1 MIGEGLF
8 QITIYHGYL
17 LQIIAAEALFTL
29 PLFRREHFWARVA
42 LGVPVYAVLAVVIPN
57 FIAQYVSGF
66 FSMIIFFLSLF
77 LCQFC
82 FKARLRDTLYCCVG
96 AQLTQNLSYNI
107 ENLIYQPFAQH
118 FTPIGWLCLS
128 VGTTAAVYFLCWLI
142 FVRRIQ
148 QYGEIHLP
156 GRYVYAMSVASAL
169 FVYTMQFLFQQ
180 YEIDRLWIVHLPLI
194 LCCIAGLCIQYGL
207 LALRSA
213 QEENRLLERVIQ
225 MDQRQYEISRSSIN
239 LINMKAHDL
248 KHQVAMI
255 RALGSYDAQGL
266 DEIETAI
273 GQYEASY
280 NTGNRALDVI
290 LTEKQILCRQ
300 NHIEI
305 SVMAQGDALSFLQQA
320 DIASLFGNILDNA
333 IEYECTVE
341 PASCRCIALRVVQQG
356 GFVSIRVENYCPNPP
371 TMRDG
376 LPVTSKPDRDNHGFG
391 LRSVRYIAEKH
402 GGFLHLGQE
411 GKLFAVNIL
420 FPVSESAPANQTP

>member
-1 MIGEGLF
+1 MMGEGLF
-8 QITIYHGYL
+8 RITIYHGYL
-17 LQIIAAEALFTL
+17 LQILAAEILFTL
-29 PLFRREHFWARVA
+29 PLFRRSHFWARVL
-42 LGVPVYAVLAVVIPN
+42 LGVPVYAVLAVIVPN
-57 FIAQYVSGF
+57 IVAGYISGF
-66 FSMIIFFLSLF
+66 FSITIFFLSLF

-107 ENLIYQPFAQH
+107 ENLIYQPFAQY
-118 FTPIGWLCLS
+118 FTGFGWLCLS
-128 VGTTAAVYFLCWLI
+128 VGTTVIVYFFCWLI
-142 FVRRIQ
+142 FVRQIKR
-148 QYGEIHLP
+148 YGEIHLP
-156 GRYVYAMSVASAL
+156 GRYVYAMSLASAL

-180 YEIDRLWIVHLPLI
+180 YGIDRLWIVHLPLI

-225 MDQRQYEISRSSIN
+225 MDQRQYEITRSSIN

-255 RALGSYDAQGL
+255 RAMGRYDAREL
-266 DEIETAI
+266 TEIETAI
-273 GQYEASY
+273 GQYETSY

-290 LTEKQILCRQ
+290 LTEKQLICRQ
-300 NHIEI
+300 NQIEMSAI
-305 SVMAQGDALSFLQQA
+305 VQGDALYFLQQA

-341 PASCRCIALRVVQQG
+341 PVSRRCIALRIVQRG
-356 GFVSIRVENYCPNPP
+356 GFACIRAENYCPNPP
-371 TMRDG
+371 AMQDG

-391 LRSVRYIAEKH
+391 LRSVRYITEKY
-402 GGFLHLGQE
+402 GGSLHIGQE
-411 GKLFAVNIL
+411 GMLFAVSIL
-420 FPVSESAPANQTP
+420 LPMPQNGQAAAS